1 MKSRIVFIC
10 VLITTLLALP
20 LWSQLTTGP
29 VSPYYIVS
37 LGGIY
42 VVQGTNPVW
51 SFPTVYGGDENVLA
65 ITCAWTSSCTSVFGT
80 GSIHT
85 RTDGFGPGQN
95 DGEYALSGTQ
105 TGVSYYVPPGL
116 VTYDGTS
123 DGLHNY

>member
-51 SFPTVYGGDENVLA
+51 SFPTVYGGGVKVAKDAIEAVELA
-65 ITCAWTSSCTSVFGT
+65 RKIMGMKLIT
-80 GSIHT
+80 H
-85 RTDGFGPGQN
+85 
-95 DGEYALSGTQ
+95 Q
-105 TGVSYYVPPGL
+105 TGPEGRVVQRLLIEETLPIDRELYLGI
-116 VTYDGTS
+116 
-123 DGLHNY
+123 